1 MNQSNQ
7 AFKKYGFW
15 LGLVTFLIL
24 TFNNT
29 QTSINSEAWSV
40 LSIMLLMIVWWIFE
54 VIPIYVTAL
63 LPLILL
69 PLLTN
74 QNFQD
79 VATSYANPSIFLF
92 LGGFMLA
99 IAIEISGL
107 HKRFAYILISKF
119 GRSMLSILAC
129 FMLVSYFTSMWI
141 INTATVL
148 MLLPI
153 AIQVCKELEVDNTK
167 FEILLLLSIA
177 YSASIGGMSTII
189 GTAPNVFFVGFMHE
203 NFDIHISFL
212 NWMKIALPISL
223 TILSLSFFIF
233 FYLLK
238 KNKNFYHVNWKNISL
253 KKLQSISTDEIKVL
267 MVFVFTIAAWIFRDK
282 LNNIFF
288 LSNLTD
294 PGIAITSAFL
304 FFLIPSSNKKNDLL
318 QWKQMKELPWG
329 LLLLFGGGLALAQA
343 IMTSGLGDWFG
354 SKLTFINYFPTY
366 FSILILVFI
375 SIFLTEVLS
384 NTALTISILPVISL
398 LGKNM
403 GFPIESLCAV
413 VVLAASCAFMLPIA
427 TPPNAV
433 IFATEK
439 VKIFDMIKVGFLLN
453 LCCIFLLSFTFSYD
467 YFVLQEI

>member
-1 MNQSNQ
+1 MNPSNQ

-15 LGLVTFLIL
+15 FGLFTFLIL

-29 QTSINSEAWSV
+29 QTSITSEAWAV
-40 LSIMLLMIVWWIFE
+40 LSIMLLMIVWWLFE

-74 QNFQD
+74 QNFQE
-79 VATSYANPSIFLF
+79 VAAPYASPSIFLF

-107 HKRFAYILISKF
+107 HKRFAYLMISKF
-119 GRSMLSILAC
+119 GRSMFSILAC

-141 INTATVL
+141 INTATAL

-153 AIQVCKELEVDNTK
+153 AIQVCKELKVERTQ

-203 NFDIHISFL
+203 NFDIQISFL
-212 NWMKIALPISL
+212 EWMKLALPISAI
-223 TILSLSFFIF
+223 ILFVSFFIF
-233 FYLLK
+233 FYLIK
-238 KNKNFYHVNWKNISL
+238 KNKNIDQTNWQNISL
-253 KKLQSISTDEIKVL
+253 EKLPTMSSDEVKVL
-267 MVFVFTIAAWIFRDK
+267 LIFIVTIFAWVFRGY
-282 LNNIFF
+282 LNQFNF
-288 LSNLTD
+288 LSDLTD
-294 PGIAITSAFL
+294 SGIAITSAFL

-318 QWKQMKELPWG
+318 QWKHMKQLPWG
-329 LLLLFGGGLALAQA
+329 LLLLFGGGLALAKV
-343 IMTSGLGDWFG
+343 IMVSGLGDWLGVQLSF
-354 SKLTFINYFPTY
+354 LNN
-366 FSILILVFI
+366 FSVLYIIFILIFATV
-375 SIFLTEVLS
+375 FLTEVLS
-384 NTALTISILPVISL
+384 NTALTISFLPIIGVIAVDMGLPVNII
-398 LGKNM
+398 GM
-403 GFPIESLCAV
+403 AIV
-413 VVLAASCAFMLPIA
+413 MAASCAFMLPIA

-439 VKIFDMIKVGFLLN
+439 IKVMDMVKVGFIMNILT
-453 LCCIFLLSFTFSYD
+453 IFIITSIFY
-467 YFVLQEI
+467 IMM

>member
-1 MNQSNQ
+1 MNPSNQ

-15 LGLVTFLIL
+15 FGLVTFLIL
-24 TFNNT
+24 TFSNT
-29 QTSINSEAWSV
+29 QTSITSEAWAV
-40 LSIMLLMIVWWIFE
+40 LSIMLLMIVWWLFE

-74 QNFQD
+74 QNFQE
-79 VATSYANPSIFLF
+79 VAAPYASPSIFLF

-107 HKRFAYILISKF
+107 HKRFAYLMISKF
-119 GRSMLSILAC
+119 GRSMFSILAC

-141 INTATVL
+141 INTATAL

-153 AIQVCKELEVDNTK
+153 AIQVCKELKVESTQ

-203 NFDIHISFL
+203 NFDIQISFL
-212 NWMKIALPISL
+212 EWMKFALPISAI
-223 TILSLSFFIF
+223 ILFVSFFIF
-233 FYLLK
+233 FYLIK
-238 KNKNFYHVNWKNISL
+238 KNKNIDQTNW
-253 KKLQSISTDEIKVL
+253 QSISLERLPAMSSDEVKVL
-267 MVFVFTIAAWIFRDK
+267 LVFIVTVSAWVFRGY
-282 LNNIFF
+282 LNQFIF

-294 PGIAITSAFL
+294 SGIAITSAFL

-318 QWKQMKELPWG
+318 QWKHMKQLPWG
-329 LLLLFGGGLALAQA
+329 LLLLFGGGLALAKA
-343 IMTSGLGDWFG
+343 IMVSGLGDWLGAQLSF
-354 SKLTFINYFPTY
+354 LNN
-366 FSILILVFI
+366 FSLLYIIFILIFATV
-375 SIFLTEVLS
+375 FLTEVLS
-384 NTALTISILPVISL
+384 NTALTISFLPIIGVIAVD
-398 LGKNM
+398 M
-403 GFPIESLCAV
+403 GPPVNIIGMAV
-413 VVLAASCAFMLPIA
+413 VMSASCAFMLPIA

-439 VKIFDMIKVGFLLN
+439 IKVMDMVKVGFIMNILT
-453 LCCIFLLSFTFSYD
+453 IFIITSIFY
-467 YFVLQEI
+467 IMM

>member
-1 MNQSNQ
+1 MTQSNQ

-15 LGLVTFLIL
+15 FGVLIFLIL
-24 TFNNT
+24 SFSNT
-29 QTSINSEAWSV
+29 QTSINSEAWTV
-40 LSIMLLMIVWWIFE
+40 LSIVLLMIVWWFFE

-79 VATSYANPSIFLF
+79 VAAPYANPSIFLF

-107 HKRFAYILISKF
+107 HKRFAYHMITKF
-119 GRSMLSILAC
+119 GRSMFSILAC

-141 INTATVL
+141 INTATAL

-153 AIQVCKELEVDNTK
+153 AIQVCKEIKVENSQ

-203 NFDIHISFL
+203 NFNIQISFL
-212 NWMKIALPISL
+212 EWMRIALPVSAV
-223 TILSLSFFIF
+223 ILLLSFFIF
-233 FYLLK
+233 FYLIK
-238 KNKNFYHVNWKNISL
+238 KNKNIDQANW
-253 KKLQSISTDEIKVL
+253 QSISLEKLPPISSDEIKVL
-267 MVFVFTIAAWIFRDK
+267 LIFIVTIAAWVFRGN
-282 LNNIFF
+282 LNQFNF

-318 QWKQMKELPWG
+318 QWKQMKQLPWG
-329 LLLLFGGGLALAQA
+329 LLILFGGGLALAKA
-343 IMTSGLGDWFG
+343 IMVSGLGDWLG
-354 SKLTFINYFPTY
+354 SQLTFLHN
-366 FSILILVFI
+366 FSVLYIIFALIFATV
-375 SIFLTEVLS
+375 FLTEVLS
-384 NTALTISILPVISL
+384 NTALSISFLPIIGVIAIDMGLPVNII
-398 LGKNM
+398 GM
-403 GFPIESLCAV
+403 AV
-413 VVLAASCAFMLPIA
+413 VMAASCAFMLPIA

-439 VKIFDMIKVGFLLN
+439 IKVMDMVKVGFMMN
-453 LCCIFLLSFTFSYD
+453 IFTICIITSIFY
-467 YFVLQEI
+467 IMM